1 LAAQRNCGIPGTGD
15 DKFADG
21 YAGISVANGTQAV
34 TPAPCTGVISAMHLN
49 VLSST
54 LTARSVF

>member
-1 LAAQRNCGIPGTGD
+1 LVGQRNYGIPGTGD

-21 YAGISVANGTQAV
+21 YAGISIANGTKAV
-34 TPAPCTGVISAMHLN
+34 APAPFTGIISVTHLN
-49 VLSST
+49 VLLST

>member
-21 YAGISVANGTQAV
+21 YAGISVANGTKAV
-34 TPAPCTGVISAMHLN
+34 APAPFTGVISAMHLN
-49 VLSST
+49 VLLST
-54 LTARSVF
+54 LTACSVF

>member
-1 LAAQRNCGIPGTGD
+1 LAAQPTYGIPGTGY

-34 TPAPCTGVISAMHLN
+34 TPAPFTCVISVMHLN

-54 LTARSVF
+54 LTARSAF